1 MRSIARSAIAL
12 FSALVICRSAGGQI
26 TVAPSDEEIAE
37 GHHTLYGSVIPDPT
51 AAPYGEPGELYV
63 CLSCHAVDTSSGTN
77 QFLIERDCQACHH
90 PDLHHMLYGSAV
102 SDPTVAPYPD
112 AGEQYVCLSCHEL
125 VSSPGGSELFVERD
139 CWACHDMTRVEDVI
153 VDVRP
158 GSEPGRIKIGSK
170 GSLPVAI
177 LGSTDYEVTEID
189 VSTLLLGEEV
199 APSGSSFARGVDGY
213 LELRLKFSKEAV
225 LHALGDLQPDQM
237 YEVWIS
243 GAFQDGTPLLG
254 SDSVVVDISA
264 GGSKAS
270 GDESR

>member
-1 MRSIARSAIAL
+1 MRSIAPSAIAL
-12 FSALVICRSAGGQI
+12 LSALVICRSAGAET
-26 TVAPSDEEIAE
+26 TVAPSDQEILE

-51 AAPYGEPGELYV
+51 AVPYGEPGELYV
-63 CLSCHAVDTSSGTN
+63 CLSCHAVDTGSGTN
-77 QFLIERDCQACHH
+77 QFLIERDCQVCHH

-153 VDVRP
+153 VDVKP
-158 GSEPGRIKIGSK
+158 GSDPARIKLGSK

-177 LGSTDYEVTEID
+177 LDSMDYDVTEID
-189 VSTLLLGEEV
+189 VSTLLLGDEV
-199 APSGSSFARGVDGY
+199 APLGSSLAQGVDGFP
-213 LELRLKFSKEAV
+213 ELRLKFSNETV
-225 LHALGDLQPDQM
+225 SHTLGDLQPDQT
-237 YEVWIS
+237 YEIWIS

-254 SDSVVVDISA
+254 SDSVVVDFFSG
-264 GGSKAS
+264 GGSAS
-270 GDESR
+270 SGESR